1 MGVMAKEA
9 LVDPADQV
17 VVVATATIDAVVV
30 GVGVV
35 EAVEGSTVASSMGLE
50 EAITEEVLR
59 MFVMEDSRGTAATT
73 I

>member
-1 MGVMAKEA
+1 MEVMAKEV
-9 LVDPADQV
+9 LVDPADQA
-17 VVVATATIDAVVV
+17 VVVATATTVAVVV

-50 EAITEEVLR
+50 EVITEEVLR
-59 MFVMEDSRGTAATT
+59 MFEMEDSRGMAATT

>member
-1 MGVMAKEA
+1 MEVMAKEV
-9 LVDPADQV
+9 LVDPADQA
-17 VVVATATIDAVVV
+17 VVVATATTDAVVV

-50 EAITEEVLR
+50 EVITEEVLR
-59 MFVMEDSRGTAATT
+59 MFVMEDSRGMAATT